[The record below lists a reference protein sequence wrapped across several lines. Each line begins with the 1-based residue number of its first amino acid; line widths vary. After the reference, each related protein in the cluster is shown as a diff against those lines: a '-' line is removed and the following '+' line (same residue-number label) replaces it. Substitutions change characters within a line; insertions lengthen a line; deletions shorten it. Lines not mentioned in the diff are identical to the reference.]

1 MTENIGKSNV
11 LSCVK
16 RLIFPRRSTATAFC
30 LLLTILSLFP
40 ATTFSQTDSVVKSRP
55 KIGLVLSGGGAKGFA
70 HIGVLKVLEDNGVKI
85 DFIGGTSMG
94 AIIGGLYASGYNA
107 RQIDSIFRS
116 TDFDQLLGDYIPRS
130 SKNFYGKRND
140 EIYAL
145 SLPFQKFRIGIPRSY
160 SKGLYNYNLISRLT
174 HNVRHIRDFNNL
186 PIPFLCIATDIETG
200 QEVLL
205 NKGYLPQAIR
215 ASAALPT
222 VFSPVEL
229 DGRLLIDGG
238 VTNNYPIDEV
248 RKLGA
253 DIIIGVDVQDDLK
266 DREYLNDAT
275 RILSQISNLQMI
287 EKMEQKKQQTD
298 IYIKPNMADYNVISF
313 SNGAAIIAEGERAAK
328 EQIDKI
334 QIIGRNRGLYKRED
348 IPVRSDSLNITNIS
362 VDKLDNFTRAYILGK
377 LGFKGGSRICYDE
390 LKAGID
396 NLSGT
401 QNFSSISYSL
411 EKNKDGDELKLNLI
425 ENPIRT
431 YLKFGLHYDG
441 LYKSG
446 ILMNVTQK
454 RVFFKNDVISADV
467 VLGDN
472 FRYNLDYYV
481 DNGFYFSFG
490 FRSRYNSFNR
500 NVGTDFNNGELLDQ
514 LGLNTININFSDLS
528 QQAYVQTLFMQK
540 FMIGAG
546 FEWKHLKI
554 KSETIQNQTISPTFE
569 KSDYLSAIAYFRF
582 DSYDN
587 RYFPKKGSYFSGDFQ
602 SFLYSTDYTGNF
614 SRFSVIK
621 AETGFA
627 RTFFKRFTTRFDAEA
642 GSSIGDHSIPFFDF
656 ILGGYGFTSVNNIKQ
671 FYGYDFLGI
680 SGNSY
685 MKTGATLD
693 YEIFRKNHVLFSANF
708 AQIGNNIFS
717 STDWISSPQYTGY
730 AIGYGMETV
739 IGPVEI
745 KYSWSPELPKGF
757 TWFSVGFWF

>member
-1 MTENIGKSNV
+1 MTGHIGRTFLKSRA
-11 LSCVK
+11 K
-16 RLIFPRRSTATAFC
+16 RLPFLYV
-30 LLLTILSLFP
+30 LLCVALCVSPFKGRAQNDTLR
-40 ATTFSQTDSVVKSRP
+40 KGP

-70 HIGVLKVLEDNGVKI
+70 HIGVLKVLEEAGVKI
-85 DFIGGTSMG
+85 DYIGGTSMG

-107 RQIDSIFRS
+107 RQIDSVFRS
-116 TDFDQLLGDYIPRS
+116 TDFDALLQDYIPRS

-145 SLPFQKFRIGIPRSY
+145 SLPFHRLKIGIPRSY
-160 SKGLYNYNLISRLT
+160 SKGLYNYNLIAKLT
-174 HNVRHIRDFNNL
+174 HNVRHVRDFKDL
-186 PIPFLCIATDIETG
+186 PIPFLCVATDIETG

-205 NKGYLPQAIR
+205 DKGYLPQAIR

-229 DGRLLIDGG
+229 DGRLLVDGG
-238 VTNNYPIDEV
+238 VANNYPIDEV
-248 RKLGA
+248 RALGA

-287 EKMEQKKQQTD
+287 EKMVEKKKKTD
-298 IYIKPNMADYNVISF
+298 IYIKPNMADYSVISF
-313 SNGAAIIAEGERAAK
+313 SNGAAIITEGERAAK
-328 EQIDKI
+328 EQVGKI
-334 QIIGRNRGLYKRED
+334 KALAAQKGFYKRED
-348 IPVRSDSLNITNIS
+348 IAVRSDSLDISNITVN
-362 VDKLDNFTRAYILGK
+362 KLDNFTRAYILGK
-377 LGFKGGSRICYDE
+377 LRFKNGSRICYDD
-390 LKAGID
+390 LRAGID

-411 EKNKDGDELKLNLI
+411 EGTKDGDELRLHLI

-446 ILMNVTQK
+446 ILTNITQK
-454 RVFFKNDVISADV
+454 RIFFKNDVVSADI

-500 NVGTDFNNGELLDQ
+500 NVATDFNNGELLELLQ
-514 LGLNTININFSDLS
+514 LNTININFSDLS
-528 QQAYVQTLFMQK
+528 HQAYVQTLFMQK
-540 FMIGAG
+540 FMIGLGA
-546 FEWKHLKI
+546 EWKHLKI
-554 KSETIQNQTISPTFE
+554 KSETIQNQQAISPVFE
-569 KSDYLSAIAYFRF
+569 KSDYLSGLAYFRF

-587 RYFPKKGSYFSGDFQ
+587 RYFPKKGSYFSADFQ
-602 SFLYSTDYTGNF
+602 SYLFSSDYSGNF
-614 SRFSVIK
+614 SRFSTIK

-627 RTFFKRFTTRFDAEA
+627 KTFFKCITTRLDAEA
-642 GSSIGDHSIPFFDF
+642 GSAIGDHSIPFFDF
-656 ILGGYGFTSVNNIKQ
+656 VLGGYGFSGVNNIRQ

-680 SGNSY
+680 SGDSY
-685 MKTGATLD
+685 IKGGFTLD
-693 YEIFRKNHVLFSANF
+693 YEIFRKNHVNFSANY
-708 AQIGNNIFS
+708 AQISDNLFDT
-717 STDWISSPQYTGY
+717 TDWLSSPEYSGY
-730 AIGYGMETV
+730 AIGYGMETI